1 MASPQLQNIIEMIK
15 AQPLREG
22 VPIEE
27 TRATFEALATVFP
40 IADDVKR
47 EKADA
52 NGVPGEWLTP
62 PGVSGDITVYY
73 LHGGGYSI
81 GSVNTHAR
89 MVSLIAAACD
99 GRAFAVDYRLAPE
112 NPFPAGLDDAVA
124 GYRWLLGQGV
134 DPARLVIG
142 GDSAGGGLTLAT
154 LLRLR
159 EAGDSLPA
167 ATVLLS
173 PWTDLEGTGDSIK
186 TRREADPMID
196 PTGAPEMARSYL
208 PDGDLR
214 NPLVSPLHADFT
226 GLPPMLIQV
235 GDAEVL
241 LDDSTRVYKRADAAG
256 VDVTLEVNDEMI
268 HVFQFFAPL
277 LPEAVAAIARIGE
290 FAKSHAGA
298 TAAAR

>member
-1 MASPQLQNIIEMIK
+1 MASPQLENIIQMIK
-15 AQPLREG
+15 ARPTRSDA
-22 VPIEE
+22 PIEE
-27 TRATFEALATVFP
+27 TRANFEQLATAFP

-52 NGVPGEWLTP
+52 NGVSGEWITP
-62 PGVSGDITVYY
+62 PGVSGDITLYY
-73 LHGGGYSI
+73 LPGGGYSI

-89 MVSLIAAACD
+89 MVSHIAAACD
-99 GRAFAVDYRLAPE
+99 GRAFTVDYRLAPE

-124 GYRWLLGQGV
+124 GYRWLLEQGV

-142 GDSAGGGLTLAT
+142 GDSAGGGLALAT
-154 LLRLR
+154 LQRLR
-159 EAGDSLPA
+159 EAGDPLPA

-173 PWTDLEGTGDSIK
+173 PWTDLEGTGESIK

-196 PTGAPEMARSYL
+196 PTTVPEMARSYHR
-208 PDGDLR
+208 DEDVR
-214 NPLVSPLHADFT
+214 DPLVSPLHADFT

-241 LDDSTRVYKRADAAG
+241 LDDSTRVYRRAEEAG
-256 VDVTLEVNDEMI
+256 VDVTLKVNDEMI

-277 LPEAVAAIARIGE
+277 LPEAVAAIERIGE

>member
-1 MASPQLQNIIEMIK
+1 MASPQLQNIIQMIK
-15 AQPLREG
+15 ARPSREG

-27 TRATFEALATVFP
+27 TRAEFEQLAAAFP
-40 IADDVKR
+40 VADDVKR
-47 EKADA
+47 EKAGPD
-52 NGVPGEWLTP
+52 GVPGEWFTP
-62 PGVSGDITVYY
+62 PGVSGDITVYW
-73 LHGGGYSI
+73 LHGGGYYM

-89 MVSLIAAACD
+89 MVSLIAAAAD
-99 GRAFAVDYRLAPE
+99 ARAFAVDYRLAPE
-112 NPFPAGLDDAVA
+112 NPFPAGLDDAVS
-124 GYRWLLGQGV
+124 GYRWLLEQGA

-142 GDSAGGGLTLAT
+142 GDSAGGGLALAT
-154 LLRLR
+154 LQRLR
-159 EAGDSLPA
+159 EAGDPLPA

-173 PWTDLEGTGDSIK
+173 PWTDLESTGESIK
-186 TRREADPMID
+186 TRRAADPMID
-196 PTGAPEMARSYL
+196 PSGALETARGYL

-214 NPLVSPLHADFT
+214 DPLVSPLHADFT

-241 LDDSTRVYKRADAAG
+241 LDDSTRVYRRAEEAG

-277 LPEAVAAIARIGE
+277 LPEAVAAIERLGE

-298 TAAAR
+298 PAAAR

>member
-89 MVSLIAAACD
+89 MVSQIAAACD

-112 NPFPAGLDDAVA
+112 NPFPAALDDAVT

-159 EAGDSLPA
+159 EAGDPLPA
-167 ATVLLS
+167 AAVLLS
-173 PWTDLEGTGDSIK
+173 PWTDLEGAGESIK

-196 PTGAPEMARSYL
+196 PDMMPEGARNYL

-256 VDVTLEVNDEMI
+256 LDVTLEVNDEMI
-268 HVFQFFAPL
+268 HVFQIFAPL

>member
-15 AQPLREG
+15 AQPVREG
-22 VPIEE
+22 LAIEE
-27 TRATFEALATVFP
+27 GRAQFEQLATVYP
-40 IADDVKR
+40 VADDVKR

-52 NGVPGEWLTP
+52 NGVSGEWLTP
-62 PGVSGDITVYY
+62 PGVSGDITLYW

-89 MVSLIAAACD
+89 MVSLIAASSDA
-99 GRAFAVDYRLAPE
+99 RAFAVDYRLAPE

-124 GYRWLLGQGV
+124 AYRWLLEQGV

-154 LLRLR
+154 LQRLR

-167 ATVLLS
+167 AAVLLS
-173 PWTDLEGTGDSIK
+173 PWTDLEATGDSIK
-186 TRREADPMID
+186 TRREADPMINPD
-196 PTGAPEMARSYL
+196 MMPEGAQSYR
-208 PDGDLR
+208 GDADVR

-241 LDDSTRVYKRADAAG
+241 LDDSTRVAQRAEAAG

-277 LPEAVAAIARIGE
+277 LPEAVAAIERIGA
-290 FAKSHAGA
+290 FAKSHAGVA
-298 TAAAR
+298 

>member
-15 AQPLREG
+15 AQPVREDIP
-22 VPIEE
+22 VEQ
-27 TRATFEALATVFP
+27 TRAAFEQLATVFP
-40 IADDVKR
+40 VADDVKR
-47 EKADA
+47 EKAGPK
-52 NGVPGEWLTP
+52 GVPGEWFTP
-62 PGVSGDITVYY
+62 PGVTGDITLYW

-81 GSVNTHAR
+81 GSVATHAR
-89 MVSLIAAACD
+89 MVSLIAKAA
-99 GRAFAVDYRLAPE
+99 GARAFAVDYRLAPE

-124 GYRWLLGQGV
+124 GYRWLLEQGV

-154 LLRLR
+154 LQRLR
-159 EAGDSLPA
+159 EAGDPLPA

-173 PWTDLEGTGDSIK
+173 PWTDLEATGESIK

-196 PTGAPEMARSYL
+196 PSRMPNLARDYH

-214 NPLVSPLHADFT
+214 DPLVSPLHADFS

-241 LDDSTRVYKRADAAG
+241 LDDSTRVYERAEAAG

-268 HVFQFFAPL
+268 HVFQSFAPL
-277 LPEAVAAIARIGE
+277 LPEAVAAIERIGE

-298 TAAAR
+298 AAAAR

>member
-1 MASPQLQNIIEMIK
+1 MASPQLQNIVDMIK
-15 AQPLREG
+15 ARPVRG
-22 VPIEE
+22 DAPIEDV
-27 TRATFEALATVFP
+27 RANFERLATVFP

-52 NGVPGEWLTP
+52 NGVPGEWITP
-62 PGVSGDITVYY
+62 PGVSGDITIYY

-81 GSVNTHAR
+81 GSVNTHAG
-89 MVSLIAAACD
+89 MVSQIAAACD

-112 NPFPAGLDDAVA
+112 DPFPAGLDDTVA
-124 GYRWLLGQGV
+124 GYRWLLEQGV
-134 DPARLVIG
+134 DPARIVIG

-159 EAGDSLPA
+159 EVGDPLPA
-167 ATVLLS
+167 AAVLLS

-196 PTGAPEMARSYL
+196 PTGMPESARSYYR
-208 PDGDLR
+208 DEDVR
-214 NPLVSPLHADFT
+214 NPLVSPLHADFA

-241 LDDSTRVYKRADAAG
+241 LDDSTRVYQRAEAAG

-268 HVFQFFAPL
+268 HVFQIFAPL
-277 LPEAVAAIARIGE
+277 LPEAVAAIDRLGE
-290 FAKSHAGA
+290 FAKAHAGA
-298 TAAAR
+298 AAAAR

>member
-1 MASPQLQNIIEMIK
+1 MASPQLENIIQMIK
-15 AQPLREG
+15 ARPTRSDA
-22 VPIEE
+22 PIEE
-27 TRATFEALATVFP
+27 TRANFEQLATAFP

-47 EKADA
+47 QKADA
-52 NGVPGEWLTP
+52 NGVPGEWITP
-62 PGVSGDITVYY
+62 PGVSGDITVYW
-73 LHGGGYSI
+73 LHGGGYYM

-89 MVSLIAAACD
+89 LIAQIAAACD
-99 GRAFAVDYRLAPE
+99 ARGFAVDYRLAPE

-124 GYRWLLGQGV
+124 GYRWLLAQGV

-142 GDSAGGGLTLAT
+142 GDSAGGGLTLAA
-154 LLRLR
+154 LQRLR
-159 EAGDSLPA
+159 EASDPLPA

-173 PWTDLEGTGDSIK
+173 PLTDLEGTGDSIK

-196 PTGAPEMARSYL
+196 PDGGPETARDYH

-214 NPLVSPLHADFT
+214 DPLVSPLHADYT

-241 LDDSTRVYKRADAAG
+241 LDDSTRVYRRAEEAG

-277 LPEAVAAIARIGE
+277 LPEAVAAIDRIGE

-298 TAAAR
+298 TAPAR

>member
-15 AQPLREG
+15 AQPVREG

-27 TRATFEALATVFP
+27 TRAAFEQLATIFP
-40 IADDVKR
+40 VADDVKR
-47 EKADA
+47 EKVDA
-52 NGVPGEWLTP
+52 NGVPGEWITP

-81 GSVNTHAR
+81 GSVSTHAR
-89 MVSLIAAACD
+89 MVSLIAKAAD
-99 GRAFAVDYRLAPE
+99 ARAFAVDYRLAPE

-142 GDSAGGGLTLAT
+142 GDSAGGGLTFAT

-159 EAGDSLPA
+159 EAGDPLPA
-167 ATVLLS
+167 AAVLLS
-173 PWTDLEGTGDSIK
+173 PWTDLEGTGESIK
-186 TRREADPMID
+186 TRRETDPMID
-196 PTGAPEMARSYL
+196 PTSMPEMARSYYR
-208 PDGDLR
+208 DEDVR

-298 TAAAR
+298 AAAAR

>member
-1 MASPQLQNIIEMIK
+1 MASPQLQNIIEMIRS
-15 AQPLREG
+15 QQLRADA
-22 VPIEE
+22 PIEV
-27 TRATFEALATVFP
+27 TRANFEQLGTVFP
-40 IADDVKR
+40 VADDVKR

-52 NGVPGEWLTP
+52 NGVSGEWITP
-62 PGVSGDITVYY
+62 PGVSGDITVYW
-73 LHGGGYSI
+73 LHGGGYTI

-89 MVSLIAAACD
+89 MLAQIAAACD
-99 GRAFAVDYRLAPE
+99 ARAFAVDYRLAPE

-124 GYRWLLGQGV
+124 GYRWLLAQGV

-154 LLRLR
+154 LQRLR
-159 EAGDSLPA
+159 EAGDALPA
-167 ATVLLS
+167 AAVLLS
-173 PWTDLEGTGDSIK
+173 PWTDLEGAGESIK

-196 PTGAPEMARSYL
+196 PAGMPEMARLYHR
-208 PDGDLR
+208 DEDVR

-241 LDDSTRVYKRADAAG
+241 LDDSTRVAERAEAAG

-277 LPEAVAAIARIGE
+277 LPEAVAAIARIGQ

-298 TAAAR
+298 AATAR

>member
-15 AQPLREG
+15 AQPLRED
-22 VPIEE
+22 VPVEE
-27 TRATFEALATVFP
+27 TRATFEQLAAVYP
-40 IADDVKR
+40 VADDVKR
-47 EKADA
+47 EKAGPE
-52 NGVPGEWLTP
+52 GVPGEWLTP
-62 PGVSGDITVYY
+62 SGVSGDITVYW
-73 LHGGGYSI
+73 LHGGGYTI
-81 GSVNTHAR
+81 GSISTHAR
-89 MVSLIAAACD
+89 MVSLIVRAADA
-99 GRAFAVDYRLAPE
+99 RAFAINYRLAPE
-112 NPFPAGLDDAVA
+112 NPFPAGLDDALA
-124 GYRWLLGQGV
+124 GYRWLLEQGV

-154 LLRLR
+154 LQRLR
-159 EAGDSLPA
+159 EAGDPLPA
-167 ATVLLS
+167 AAVLLS
-173 PWTDLEGTGDSIK
+173 PWTDLEATGESVK

-196 PTGAPEMARSYL
+196 PTGALEAARSYL

-214 NPLVSPLHADFT
+214 DPLVSPLHADFT

-241 LDDSTRVYKRADAAG
+241 LDDSTRVYERAEAAG

-277 LPEAVAAIARIGE
+277 LPEAVAAIERIGE

-298 TAAAR
+298 AAAAR

>member
-1 MASPQLQNIIEMIK
+1 MASPQLQNIIQALR
-15 AQPLREG
+15 AQPVREG
-22 VPIEE
+22 VPVEE
-27 TRATFEALATVFP
+27 RRANMERLATIFP
-40 IADDVKR
+40 AVDDVKR
-47 EKADA
+47 EKAGPE
-52 NGVPGEWLTP
+52 GVPGEWFTP
-62 PGVSGDITVYY
+62 PGVSSDITVYW
-73 LHGGGYSI
+73 LHGGGYST
-81 GSVNTHAR
+81 GSVATHAR
-89 MVSLIAAACD
+89 MVSLIAKVAGA
-99 GRAFAVDYRLAPE
+99 RAFAVDYRLAPE

-124 GYRWLLGQGV
+124 GYRWLLEQGV

-142 GDSAGGGLTLAT
+142 GDSAGGGLSLAM
-154 LLRLR
+154 LQRLR

-173 PWTDLEGTGDSIK
+173 PWTDLEGAGESMK

-196 PTGAPEMARSYL
+196 PTSVPDQARDYL

-214 NPLVSPLHADFT
+214 DPLVSPLYADFT

-241 LDDSTRVYKRADAAG
+241 LDDSTRVYERAEAAG

-268 HVFQFFAPL
+268 HVFQIFAPL
-277 LPEAVAAIARIGE
+277 LPEAVAAIERIGE

-298 TAAAR
+298 AAAAR

>member
-15 AQPLREG
+15 AQPLRED

-27 TRATFEALATVFP
+27 TRANFERLATVLP
-40 IADDVKR
+40 VADDVKR

-52 NGVPGEWLTP
+52 DGVAGEWITP
-62 PGVSGDITVYY
+62 PGAAGDITVYY

-89 MVSLIAAACD
+89 MVSQIAAACD

-112 NPFPAGLDDAVA
+112 NPFPAALDDAVT

-159 EAGDSLPA
+159 EAGDPVPA
-167 ATVLLS
+167 AAVLLS
-173 PWTDLEGTGDSIK
+173 PWTDLEGTGESIK

-196 PTGAPEMARSYL
+196 PDMMPEGSRRYL

-241 LDDSTRVYKRADAAG
+241 LDDSTRVAQRAEAAG

-268 HVFQFFAPL
+268 HVFQLFAPL

-298 TAAAR
+298 AAAAR

>member
-1 MASPQLQNIIEMIK
+1 MASPQLQNIIQMIK
-15 AQPLREG
+15 AQPVRSDIP
-22 VPIEE
+22 VEE
-27 TRATFEALATVFP
+27 KRANFEQLAAAFP

-47 EKADA
+47 EKAEA

-62 PGVSGDITVYY
+62 PGVPGDITVYW
-73 LHGGGYSI
+73 LHGGGYYM

-89 MVSLIAAACD
+89 LVALIAAACD
-99 GRAFAVDYRLAPE
+99 ARAFAVDYRLAPE
-112 NPFPAGLDDAVA
+112 DPFPAGLDDALA
-124 GYRWLLGQGV
+124 GYRWLLAQGV

-154 LLRLR
+154 LQRLR
-159 EAGDSLPA
+159 EAGDPLPA

-173 PWTDLEGTGDSIK
+173 PWTDLEGAGESIT
-186 TRREADPMID
+186 TRREVDPMID
-196 PTGAPEMARSYL
+196 PATMPEMARGYHR
-208 PDGDLR
+208 DEDVR

-241 LDDSTRVYKRADAAG
+241 LDDSNRVYSRADAAG

-277 LPEAVAAIARIGE
+277 LPEAVAAIERIGE

-298 TAAAR
+298 AAAAR

>member
-15 AQPLREG
+15 SQPLREDA
-22 VPIEE
+22 PIEE
-27 TRATFEALATVFP
+27 TRANSEALAAAFP
-40 IADDVKR
+40 VADDVSR

-52 NGVPGEWLTP
+52 DGVSGEWITP
-62 PGVSGDITVYY
+62 PGVSGDITVYW

-89 MVSLIAAACD
+89 TVSQIAAACD
-99 GRAFAVDYRLAPE
+99 ARAFAVDYRLAPE

-154 LLRLR
+154 LQRLR
-159 EAGDSLPA
+159 EAGDPLPA

-173 PWTDLEGTGDSIK
+173 PWTDLEGTGESIK

-196 PTGAPEMARSYL
+196 PDMMPEMARGYH

-241 LDDSTRVYKRADAAG
+241 LDDSTRVAQRAEAAG

-268 HVFQFFAPL
+268 HVFQLFAPL

-298 TAAAR
+298 AAAAR

>member
-1 MASPQLQNIIEMIK
+1 MIK
-15 AQPLREG
+15 AQPARSD
-22 VPIEE
+22 VSVEE
-27 TRATFEALATVFP
+27 TRANFESLAAAFP
-40 IADDVKR
+40 VADDVKR
-47 EKADA
+47 EKASA

-62 PGVSGDITVYY
+62 PGVSGDITIYW
-73 LHGGGYSI
+73 LHGGGYTV
-81 GSVNTHAR
+81 GSVSTHAR
-89 MVSLIAAACD
+89 LVAQMAAACD
-99 GRAFAVDYRLAPE
+99 ARAFAVDYRLAPE

-124 GYRWLLGQGV
+124 GYRWLLARGV

-154 LLRLR
+154 LQRLR
-159 EAGDSLPA
+159 EAGDPLPA

-173 PWTDLEGTGDSIK
+173 PWTDLDGTGESIK

-196 PTGAPEMARSYL
+196 PDSMPEMARGYH
-208 PDGDLR
+208 PDGDVR

-241 LDDSTRVYKRADAAG
+241 LDDSTRVYKLADAAG

-277 LPEAVAAIARIGE
+277 LPEAVAAIERIGE

-298 TAAAR
+298 TATAR

>member
-27 TRATFEALATVFP
+27 TRAAFEQLGTAFP
-40 IADDVKR
+40 VADDVKR

-62 PGVSGDITVYY
+62 PGVSGDITIYY

-99 GRAFAVDYRLAPE
+99 ARAFAVDYRLAPE

-124 GYRWLLGQGV
+124 AYRWLLGQGV
-134 DPARLVIG
+134 DPARLIIG

-154 LLRLR
+154 LQRLR
-159 EAGDSLPA
+159 EAGDPLPA
-167 ATVLLS
+167 AAVLLS
-173 PWTDLEGTGDSIK
+173 PWTDLEGTGESIK
-186 TRREADPMID
+186 TRREADPMINPD
-196 PTGAPEMARSYL
+196 MMPEGAKSYR
-208 PDGDLR
+208 GDADVR
-214 NPLVSPLHADFT
+214 DPLVSPLHADFT

-241 LDDSTRVYKRADAAG
+241 LDDSTRVYERAQAAG

-290 FAKSHAGA
+290 FAKSHAA
-298 TAAAR
+298 AAAAAR

>member
-15 AQPLREG
+15 AQPVREDA
-22 VPIEE
+22 PPEE
-27 TRATFEALATVFP
+27 TRANFEKLAMAFP
-40 IADDVKR
+40 VAEDVKR
-47 EKADA
+47 EKTDA

-62 PGVSGDITVYY
+62 TGVSGDITVYY

-89 MVSLIAAACD
+89 MVALIAAACD
-99 GRAFAVDYRLAPE
+99 ARAFAVDYRLAPE

-159 EAGDSLPA
+159 EAGDPLPA

-173 PWTDLEGTGDSIK
+173 PWTDLEGAGDSIK

-196 PTGAPEMARSYL
+196 PTGMPEMARSYYR
-208 PDGDLR
+208 DEDVR

-241 LDDSTRVYKRADAAG
+241 LDDSTRVARRADAAG
-256 VDVTLEVNDEMI
+256 VDITLEVNDEMI

-277 LPEAVAAIARIGE
+277 LPEAVAAIERIGE
-290 FAKSHAGA
+290 FAKVHAGA
-298 TAAAR
+298 AAAAR

>member
-1 MASPQLQNIIEMIK
+1 MASPQLENIIQMIK
-15 AQPLREG
+15 ARPARSDA
-22 VPIEE
+22 PIEE
-27 TRATFEALATVFP
+27 TRANFEQLATAFP

-52 NGVPGEWLTP
+52 NGVPGEWITP
-62 PGVSGDITVYY
+62 PGVSGDITLYY

-89 MVSLIAAACD
+89 MVAQIAAACD

-134 DPARLVIG
+134 APARLVIG
-142 GDSAGGGLTLAT
+142 GDSAGGGLALAT
-154 LLRLR
+154 LQRLR
-159 EAGDSLPA
+159 EAGDPLPA

-173 PWTDLEGTGDSIK
+173 PWTDLEGVGDSIK

-196 PTGAPEMARSYL
+196 PTVMPEMARSYY
-208 PDGDLR
+208 GDEDVR

-241 LDDSTRVYKRADAAG
+241 LDDSTRVYRRAEEAG

-277 LPEAVAAIARIGE
+277 LPEAVAAIERIGE
-290 FAKSHAGA
+290 FAKSHAA
-298 TAAAR
+298 AAAAAR

>member
-1 MASPQLQNIIEMIK
+1 MIK
-15 AQPLREG
+15 AQPVRSD
-22 VPIEE
+22 VSVEE
-27 TRATFEALATVFP
+27 TRANFESLAAAFP
-40 IADDVKR
+40 VADDVKR
-47 EKADA
+47 EKASA

-62 PGVSGDITVYY
+62 PGVSGDITIYW
-73 LHGGGYSI
+73 LHGGGYTV
-81 GSVNTHAR
+81 GSVSTHAR
-89 MVSLIAAACD
+89 LVAQMAAACD
-99 GRAFAVDYRLAPE
+99 ARAFAVDYRLAPE

-124 GYRWLLGQGV
+124 GYRWLLARGV

-154 LLRLR
+154 LQRLR
-159 EAGDSLPA
+159 EAGDPLPA

-173 PWTDLEGTGDSIK
+173 PWTDLEGTGESIK

-196 PTGAPEMARSYL
+196 PASMPEMARGYH
-208 PDGDLR
+208 PDGDVR

-241 LDDSTRVYKRADAAG
+241 LDDSTRVYKLADAAG

-277 LPEAVAAIARIGE
+277 LPEAVAAIERIGE